1 MKNRISSIEE
11 INLVVK
17 TIVETVEKD
26 SDGVFEFDYSKD
38 DLIDDYILVK
48 ESITCVTIETPH
60 GYKIIN
66 AISLED
72 KDDCYETFQ
81 YVFIIFGEDKI
92 YPYKGDFIY
101 KDITEEKYLEIIKI
115 KDDLVKLQQEV
126 DLAKMMLTRSDSTI
140 SNSLLINQYKDACDK
155 LKVFFDKHVNK

>member
-1 MKNRISSIEE
+1 MKKRISSIEE

-26 SDGVFEFDYSKD
+26 SIGLHEYSKD
-38 DLIDDYILVK
+38 ELIDDYVLIK

-66 AISLED
+66 ALSLED
-72 KDDCYETFQ
+72 KDDRYETFQ

-92 YPYKGDFIY
+92 YLYEGDFID
-101 KDITEEKYLEIIKI
+101 KDMTEEKYVEGLKI
-115 KDDLVKLQQEV
+115 EGDLVKLQQEV
-126 DLAKMMLTRSDSTI
+126 ELAKMMLMRSDSTI
-140 SNSLLINQYKDACDK
+140 NNSLLINQYKDACDK
-155 LKVFFDKHVNK
+155 LNRFFDEFSK

>member
-1 MKNRISSIEE
+1 MKKRISSIEE

-26 SDGVFEFDYSKD
+26 SVGLHEYSKD
-38 DLIDDYILVK
+38 ELIDDYVLIK

-66 AISLED
+66 ALSLED
-72 KDDCYETFQ
+72 KDDRYETFQ

-92 YPYKGDFIY
+92 YLYEGDFID
-101 KDITEEKYLEIIKI
+101 KDMTEEKYVEGLKI
-115 KDDLVKLQQEV
+115 EGDLVKLQQEV
-126 DLAKMMLTRSDSTI
+126 ELAKMMLMRSDSTI
-140 SNSLLINQYKDACDK
+140 NNSLLINQYKDACDK
-155 LKVFFDKHVNK
+155 LNRFFDEFSK

>member
-1 MKNRISSIEE
+1 MKKRISSIEE

-17 TIVETVEKD
+17 TIVENVEQD
-26 SDGVFEFDYSKD
+26 SIGLHEYSKD
-38 DLIDDYILVK
+38 ELIDDYVLIK

-66 AISLED
+66 ALSLED

-92 YPYKGDFIY
+92 YLYEGDFID
-101 KDITEEKYLEIIKI
+101 KDMTEEKYVEGLKI
-115 KDDLVKLQQEV
+115 EGDLVKLQQEV
-126 DLAKMMLTRSDSTI
+126 ELAKMMLMRSDSTI
-140 SNSLLINQYKDACDK
+140 NNSLLINQYKDACDK
-155 LKVFFDKHVNK
+155 LNRFFDEFSK

>member
-26 SDGVFEFDYSKD
+26 SEGVFGFDYSKD

-72 KDDCYETFQ
+72 KDDRYETLQ

-92 YPYKGDFIY
+92 YLYEGDFID
-101 KDITEEKYLEIIKI
+101 KDITEEKYLEGIKI
-115 KDDLVKLQQEV
+115 EGDLAKLQQEV
-126 DLAKMMLTRSDSTI
+126 ELARMMLLRSDSTI
-140 SNSLLINQYKDACDK
+140 SNELLINQYKDACDK
-155 LKVFFDKHVNK
+155 LNSFFDEFSK